1 MADDL
6 YNRSTQ
12 FINGEFVPAH
22 ADGRIALID
31 PATEEVFGHTPDGD
45 AVDVDAAVTAAGAAL
60 PAWSA
65 LAPRE
70 RGDLLR
76 ALAEAFE
83 KRIETV
89 SALVSTENGTPIS
102 LARAMQTMVPAN
114 YRYFAGLAD
123 AFEPEETRTTMT
135 GDAVIVREPVGV
147 VGAIVPWNGPQ
158 PLIAWKIGP
167 ALAAGCTVVIKPA
180 AETGL
185 DAYLLAESAVE
196 AGFPAGVINVVTGG
210 RETGAELVKHPG
222 IAKIAFTGSTAAGRA
237 IAEQCARDFKHVT
250 LELGGKSAGIL
261 LDDVVLDDFAP
272 FVMSACTPNTGQT
285 CRALTRILAPRSRY
299 DEVTEFLA
307 DTMKNIPLGDP
318 RDAANFYG
326 PLVNAAQRDRVENYL
341 KLGKEEGARV
351 VTGGGRPAGF
361 DKGYY
366 VEPTVFADVTND
378 MRIARE
384 EIFGPVVVVLPYDT
398 VDEAVEIANDSDY
411 GLGGGVFSPDVEKA
425 TAVARRI
432 VSGTVGVNSASFPMD
447 APFGGVKSSGMG
459 RELGPTS
466 LDPYLE
472 YKTIFRA
479 V

>member
-6 YNRSTQ
+6 YHRSTL
-12 FINGEFVPAH
+12 FIDNELVPAH
-22 ADGRIALID
+22 SSARIDLIN
-31 PATEEVFGHTPDGD
+31 PATEEVFGQTPDGD
-45 AVDVDAAVTAAGAAL
+45 ATDVDAAVRAAAAAL

-65 LAPRE
+65 LAPAE
-70 RGDLLR
+70 RGDRLR
-76 ALAEAFE
+76 ALADAFE
-83 KRIETV
+83 KRLDAVAE
-89 SALVSTENGTPIS
+89 LVSTENGTPIG
-102 LARAMQTMVPAN
+102 LAKAMQTMVPAN

-123 AFEPEETRTTMT
+123 DFVPEETRTTMT
-135 GDAVIVREPVGV
+135 GDAVITREPVGI

-185 DAYLLAESAVE
+185 DAYLLAEAAVE

-210 RETGAELVKHPG
+210 RETGAALVEHPMV
-222 IAKIAFTGSTAAGRA
+222 AKIAFTGSTAAGRA
-237 IAEQCARDFKHVT
+237 IAERCARDFKHVT

-285 CRALTRILAPRSRY
+285 CRALTRILAPRERY
-299 DEVTEFLA
+299 EEVTGFLA
-307 DTMKNIPLGDP
+307 ETMRNIPLGEPGDP
-318 RDAANFYG
+318 KNFYG
-326 PLVNAAQRDRVENYL
+326 PLVNKAQYDRVTGYL
-341 KLGKEEGARV
+341 ELGRQEGARV
-351 VTGGGRPAGF
+351 VTGGGRPSDF
-361 DKGYY
+361 DRGYY

-384 EIFGPVVVVLPYDT
+384 EIFGPVVVVIPYDT
-398 VDEAVEIANDSDY
+398 IDEAVEIANDSDY

-447 APFGGVKSSGMG
+447 APFGGVKNSGMG
-459 RELGPTS
+459 RELGPNA